1 MKKIISVILVLCFMF
16 YIIGCS
22 SNGFV
27 DLEEPPVGE
36 SVKINLV
43 DGSVREG
50 VILKKSDTTLKYVDT
65 ETNKPE
71 DLEMSRINTIE
82 YISTVYD
89 LTGKSISESEIS
101 KTKGSGK
108 TWGYSIGGFL
118 AGGLIGFG
126 AGALFSSAADQSIAL
141 IYPIIVVGAASAIF
155 MGMKGS
161 DVDRK
166 DAIDEIRKN
175 RYEVTQKELNDQ
187 IKEQKKELEK
197 QKKDLD
203 DLKGKKKPGL

>member
-1 MKKIISVILVLCFMF
+1 VKKIISVILVLCFMF

-27 DLEEPPVGE
+27 DLDEPPVGE

-101 KTKGSGK
+101 NTKGSGK

-126 AGALFSSAADQSIAL
+126 AGALFSSAADQSVAL
-141 IYPIIVVGAASAIF
+141 IYPIVVVGAASAIF

>member
-1 MKKIISVILVLCFMF
+1 
-16 YIIGCS
+16 
-22 SNGFV
+22 
-27 DLEEPPVGE
+27 
-36 SVKINLV
+36 
-43 DGSVREG
+43 
-50 VILKKSDTTLKYVDT
+50 
-65 ETNKPE
+65 
-71 DLEMSRINTIE
+71 MSRINKIE
-82 YISTVYD
+82 YIRTVYD

-101 KTKGSGK
+101 NTKGSGK

-126 AGALFSSAADQSIAL
+126 AGALFSSVADQSVAL
-141 IYPIIVVGAASAIF
+141 IYPIVVVGAASAIF
-155 MGMKGS
+155 LGMKGS

-166 DAIDEIRKN
+166 DAIDDIRKN